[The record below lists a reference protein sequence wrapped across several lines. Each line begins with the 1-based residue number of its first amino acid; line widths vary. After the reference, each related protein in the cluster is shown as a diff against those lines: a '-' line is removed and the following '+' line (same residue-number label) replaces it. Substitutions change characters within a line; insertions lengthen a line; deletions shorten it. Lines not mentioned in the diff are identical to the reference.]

1 MTAQW
6 SLVLYT
12 LLTQWAAGL
21 AVFTAWKTRRA
32 LRAGE
37 RPSGPAW
44 APVTAAAALGLVMS
58 LFGQWHPG
66 ELLPGLE
73 GLAFTVLLAVAF
85 MASESILVPIFLL

>member
-44 APVTAAAALGLVMS
+44 APVTAAAALS
-58 LFGQWHPG
+58 FRAWPEYTENHRP
-66 ELLPGLE
+66 
-73 GLAFTVLLAVAF
+73 
-85 MASESILVPIFLL
+85 

>member
-44 APVTAAAALGLVMS
+44 APVTAAAALGLDGVWLSM
-58 LFGQWHPG
+58 P
-66 ELLPGLE
+66 
-73 GLAFTVLLAVAF
+73 
-85 MASESILVPIFLL
+85 ASELVVAVFCLILYVWGKNKRRR